1 MNPGEYLQDSFL
13 LFLKNCISLTQ
24 EEFKSLFDKHFDEVR
39 NYIYYRS
46 GDKEL
51 ATDIAQE
58 TFLKMWEKQFDI
70 QNNKVKGLLYK
81 IAGNIFSSNYRHQ
94 KVEMNFKLQ
103 LKENEPQPSP
113 EEQIQFKEL
122 TKQYE
127 MALAGMPEKHRTVFL
142 MSRMDKLKYSEI
154 AENLD
159 LSVKA
164 VEKRMSQALSFLKI
178 KMNQ

>member
-1 MNPGEYLQDSFL
+1 
-13 LFLKNCISLTQ
+13 LTQ
-24 EEFKSLFDKHFDEVR
+24 EQFKSLFDKHFDEVR

-70 QNNKVKGLLYK
+70 QNEKVKGLLYK
-81 IAGNIFSSNYRHQ
+81 IAGNLFSSNYRHQ
-94 KVEMNFKLQ
+94 KVELNFKLSA
-103 LKENEPQPSP
+103 KESETQSSP

-122 TKQYE
+122 TAQYE
-127 MALAGMPEKHRTVFL
+127 LALAGMPENQRIVFL
-142 MSRMDKLKYSEI
+142 MSRMDKLKYTEI
-154 AENLD
+154 AETLD

-164 VEKRMSQALSFLKI
+164 VEKRMTQALSFLKL
-178 KMNQ
+178 KMNR